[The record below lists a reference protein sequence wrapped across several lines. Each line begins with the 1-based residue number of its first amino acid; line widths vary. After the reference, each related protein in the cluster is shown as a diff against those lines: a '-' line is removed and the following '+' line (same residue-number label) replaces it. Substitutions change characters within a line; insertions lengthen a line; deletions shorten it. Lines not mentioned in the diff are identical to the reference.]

1 MALISVVA
9 TQSAW
14 MRIEAKFLIWTLS
27 FPFLWAY
34 GSNGMLPQCLS
45 SYGMMSSLC
54 LSYLVQLY
62 AKEGPLPIL
71 CLGSIFKLMI
81 MASLRWR
88 PDDEQ
93 WLQSQSI
100 TSLVKTLR
108 EAACKQ
114 SPVLVACLQA
124 LIPSWIVLAIA
135 FHAML
140 EAAFMFGKENGMLL
154 TWLQD
159 RLQVSMQ
166 IWMIGDMLE
175 NWDQWFSRLCSIR
188 CYEQSKPEFRIGT
201 AILA

>member
-45 SYGMMSSLC
+45 SSGMMINHC

-100 TSLVKTLR
+100 TNLVKTLR
-108 EAACKQ
+108 ETACLQ
-114 SPVLVACLQA
+114 SPVLAACSQA
-124 LIPSWIVLAIA
+124 LIPSWIALAIA

-140 EAAFMFGKENGMLL
+140 ENAYMSGMENGNVL

-166 IWMIGDMLE
+166 IWMIGDMHE
-175 NWDQWFSRLCSIR
+175 SWDQWSSSLCSRR
-188 CYEQSKPEFRIGT
+188 CYEQS
-201 AILA
+201 